1 MLGCGAC
8 TVMGDVPNA
17 GSALGM
23 NPVTGRVGRHYAW
36 PSSGPSAAMI
46 GALVQVAGMVSD
58 TNREPSPPSGNRR
71 SGVLGGQS
79 QFAARPLGWSDLN
92 RLLEPPL

>member
-1 MLGCGAC
+1 
-8 TVMGDVPNA
+8 
-17 GSALGM
+17 
-23 NPVTGRVGRHYAW
+23 
-36 PSSGPSAAMI
+36 MI

-79 QFAARPLGWSDLN
+79 QFAARPIRWSDLD
-92 RLLEPPL
+92 RLLELADGPAPCQISIPEPALIEDTRSDEANWALGDHKTRGRSLATHPS